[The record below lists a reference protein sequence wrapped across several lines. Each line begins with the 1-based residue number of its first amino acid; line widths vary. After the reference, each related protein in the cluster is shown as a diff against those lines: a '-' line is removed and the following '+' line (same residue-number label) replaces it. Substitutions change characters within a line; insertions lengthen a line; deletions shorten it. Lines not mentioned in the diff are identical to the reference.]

1 MFLKAGAL
9 SLALLLASRLLGL
22 VRESAQ
28 AAAFGTSGVAD
39 VVVLMLTLPDWL
51 VGVMASGGLAY
62 ALLPA
67 WALQTRQQRA
77 NSQRRVARVLLA
89 AGALLAVALILLRQ
103 QVADWLASGLPA
115 ELGLMAGTAL
125 VWSALALPAALLA
138 SLWSTRL
145 QHDSDFVGMYGANL
159 VVNVTLILSLF
170 VVGLWGRHSPVL
182 WLGLGLVS
190 SMALRLGWLWLR
202 QQRGA
207 ADDTQMAGIA
217 ELPPPPVWLWAALI
231 AGLPLTL
238 PIAAR
243 SIASIQGPGALATF
257 NYAWKLVELPLI
269 LAIQLVATLALPA
282 IARAFAQPGAA
293 ARAQAVVAARGAF
306 ALAWALACAAAAA
319 LLVGAPAVAQL
330 LFGWGRMDS
339 TALARIA
346 QWGTTAAWGLL
357 PQALIA
363 VAMAVLASQRRLKPA
378 VFAYAAALGGLGV
391 AAALDLGDGAA
402 LMRLLNLLFCGVAVV
417 SVAALGPAP
426 WKWLPWRPMT
436 VSLAALLLLAVA
448 EAGGLRAVSW
458 SAGLA
463 LAALFAALV
472 MASTWAASTELR
484 ETLRR

>member
-67 WALQTRQQRA
+67 WALQTAQQKA
-77 NSQRRVARVLLA
+77 GSQRRVAR
-89 AGALLAVALILLRQ
+89 ALLGAGIVLALALILLRRPAAA
-103 QVADWLASGLPA
+103 VLASGLSA
-115 ELGLMAGTAL
+115 QLEALAADAL
-125 VWSALALPAALLA
+125 VWSAIALPAALLA

-159 VVNVTLILSLF
+159 VVNGTLILALAAA
-170 VVGLWGRHSPVL
+170 GRWGRDSAVL
-182 WLGLGLVS
+182 WLGLGLWC
-190 SMALRLGWLWLR
+190 SMALRLVWLWGR

-207 ADDTQMAGIA
+207 HRFSRDIGPAD
-217 ELPPPPVWLWAALI
+217 LPAPPVWFWAVLV

-238 PIAAR
+238 PIVAR
-243 SIASIQGPGALATF
+243 SIASMQGPGALATF

-282 IARAFAQPGAA
+282 IAHAFAQPGASGQ
-293 ARAQAVVAARGAF
+293 ARVAARGAF

-319 LLVGAPAVAQL
+319 LLVGAPALARL
-330 LFGWGRMDS
+330 LFGWGRMDA

-346 QWGTTAAWGLL
+346 QWGATAAWGLL
-357 PQALIA
+357 PQAVIA
-363 VAMAVLASQRRLKPA
+363 VAMAVLASQRRLKPV
-378 VFAYAAALGGLGV
+378 VFAYAAALGALGL
-391 AAALDLGDGAA
+391 AALLHLDDGTR
-402 LMRLLNLLFCGVAVV
+402 LMQLLNLLFCAIAAI
-417 SVAALGPAP
+417 SLAALGPRP
-426 WKWLPWRPMT
+426 WQWLPWRPMG
-436 VSLAALLLLAVA
+436 VSLAALLVLATAHAGGAGAASWPIGLGLAV
-448 EAGGLRAVSW
+448 
-458 SAGLA
+458 
-463 LAALFAALV
+463 LFAVLV
-472 MASTWAASTELR
+472 MASTWVASTELR